1 VYQPGNPAA
10 LANALDGLLASHTLL
25 AHAKST
31 ALQTARDFLCWEAQE
46 RTLLAAITAT
56 LAV

>member
-1 VYQPGNPAA
+1 VYESGNPAA
-10 LANALDGLLASHTLL
+10 LANALDGLLASHALL

-31 ALQTARDFLCWEAQE
+31 ALQVARDFLCWESQE
-46 RTLLAAITAT
+46 RTLLAAIAAT